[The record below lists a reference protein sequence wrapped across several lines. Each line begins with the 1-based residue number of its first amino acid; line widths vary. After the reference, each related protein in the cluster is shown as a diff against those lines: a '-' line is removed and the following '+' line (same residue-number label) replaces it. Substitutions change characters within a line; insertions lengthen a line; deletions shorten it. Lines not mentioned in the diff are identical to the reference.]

1 MTLHPTGNQVHAGH
15 NAQLAI
21 TVLHQLGIAQHGPE
35 PTLQT
40 NLAVL
45 AHLQQGSD
53 LLKFHGLA
61 MGVEHLPDQFPA
73 GDRIFVFFRL
83 SVGVRVAIAFF
94 RGH

>member
-1 MTLHPTGNQVHAGH
+1 MALDLACNQVHAGH
-15 NAQLAI
+15 DAQLAI

-53 LLKFHGLA
+53 LLKFQFILNTTTRVDQQHNCQRFGLLTSLI
-61 MGVEHLPDQFPA
+61 MKK
-73 GDRIFVFFRL
+73 IY
-83 SVGVRVAIAFF
+83 
-94 RGH
+94 